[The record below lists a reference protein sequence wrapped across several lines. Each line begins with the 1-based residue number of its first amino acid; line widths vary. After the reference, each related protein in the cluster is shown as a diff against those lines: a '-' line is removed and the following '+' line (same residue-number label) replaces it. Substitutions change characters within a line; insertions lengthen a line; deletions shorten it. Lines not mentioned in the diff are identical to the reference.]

1 MFNPKKAVQFLAR
14 ALVTL
19 LPLLTAL
26 LVLSILTELHARQA
40 SWEDLR
46 GSWRFW
52 LAIGRDTAPGIVA
65 LLATYLLAARFV
77 QRLYDVKHPGEA
89 RAFVH
94 HCLFGLWSFG
104 PWVRIAGGTAEAG
117 AEHILM
123 RVGGPGHLV
132 VCNDSAVL
140 VGRAG
145 HFTDIFGS
153 GFVPLAPYQKAYQV
167 LDLRPIRKVQL
178 VRAMSKEGIPIDCE
192 VDISFQIDGTR
203 ELPPQGKPYPVV
215 VDNAFRAATCTWVR
229 GTDRFGE
236 TGALDWASR
245 IAFHEADNTLRAILA
260 RYPLD
265 RLIGFAGPDS
275 AGSREPIRQELEA
288 KLRAVVPA
296 VGARLLGVEL
306 GDIKVQHQ
314 VTRQWIDAW
323 KSEWERW
330 TVERQA
336 QGRARQTEQLE
347 NAKTRAQVM
356 MLTSITEV
364 LQPLVQEQQAVTA
377 RLVLSRL
384 FMVLSRAPSD
394 PLTRVNLPREAL
406 HTLELVRKLLA

>member
-1 MFNPKKAVQFLAR
+1 
-14 ALVTL
+14 
-19 LPLLTAL
+19 
-26 LVLSILTELHARQA
+26 
-40 SWEDLR
+40 
-46 GSWRFW
+46 
-52 LAIGRDTAPGIVA
+52 
-65 LLATYLLAARFV
+65 
-77 QRLYDVKHPGEA
+77 
-89 RAFVH
+89 
-94 HCLFGLWSFG
+94 
-104 PWVRIAGGTAEAG
+104 
-117 AEHILM
+117 
-123 RVGGPGHLV
+123 
-132 VCNDSAVL
+132 
-140 VGRAG
+140 
-145 HFTDIFGS
+145 
-153 GFVPLAPYQKAYQV
+153 
-167 LDLRPIRKVQL
+167 
-178 VRAMSKEGIPIDCE
+178 
-192 VDISFQIDGTR
+192 
-203 ELPPQGKPYPVV
+203 
-215 VDNAFRAATCTWVR
+215 
-229 GTDRFGE
+229 
-236 TGALDWASR
+236 
-245 IAFHEADNTLRAILA
+245 
-260 RYPLD
+260 
-265 RLIGFAGPDS
+265 
-275 AGSREPIRQELEA
+275 
-288 KLRAVVPA
+288 